1 LRPSLPRPLEA
12 STIDSRLALAL
23 EATGLGFCEIA
34 TGALFWSDRMKAL

>member
-12 STIDSRLALAL
+12 STIDSRLALAV

-34 TGALFWSDRMKAL
+34 TGRCSGPTG